1 MNHFS
6 FDLFRGYTE
15 NMPVQVTLDDAVRL
29 ITSDDSLRTATLTY
43 RHDAYVRQNSAA
55 AQRVKAA
62 MPCLAIAVR
71 FDGGKRKEHIVEWTG
86 LSLVDIDHVEEQEV
100 PALMER
106 IRTDAHTL
114 LAYITIS
121 GRGIRI
127 LYRWTLSEG
136 DAMDRQQPQGKANTM
151 RYAEAFRMG
160 NDHYAHTLGVETD
173 RQCKNPTRLCGL
185 AHDPQAY
192 YNPESVPFVIA
203 PPKSVNKPHRKA
215 VGLSRVL
222 SVVKEELAQAGVEYC
237 AGHHNEYI
245 SRMGYLMNLYGV
257 DLEEVTRWAVEEF
270 NDYAGDVPAILRSC
284 YTHTDEFHTRRL
296 PGKKKGT
303 NEGDNDDRPTYPT
316 MEEIER
322 YLNEQAAF
330 RYNVITGK
338 GEYKEGPSLTLPHEG
353 GFEDTRRGS
362 PCGYPNKT
370 DTLHHRASTRDV
382 PTGNDACLSSPCQP
396 INLLTPQ
403 PKGEWKPID
412 NRFIHTLW
420 KGLAARFKIVRVQDV
435 HQLLMSEFVPPFN
448 PFEEYFDSLPVW
460 DGETD
465 YIAQVAATVTT
476 VDDPDIPD
484 DITFEWAF
492 RKWIVGLVAGLFLCD
507 KVNEEILVLVGKQG
521 TFKTT
526 WLARLLPPQLQSYFR
541 IKTDSRHFDKDDK
554 LALAEFALIC
564 LEELEALRPGE
575 LNQLKSL
582 TTDKYINERPAY
594 ARYKEERVHI
604 ASFCGTSNNL
614 HFLNDPSGE
623 RRWLPFE
630 VKHIANPHDHPLPYE
645 GLYAQALHL
654 WREGFHYWFEGE
666 EIDRLNL
673 HAQRFQVPD
682 LLHDLIHT
690 HYRVPIPGE
699 AAVFLTTADIVAHIG
714 YALKTPPALHHI
726 GRIMREAGYAAVRCG
741 NRRGYIVVRL
751 DSDRIEAA
759 RRMAG
764 RK

>member
-29 ITSDDSLRTATLTY
+29 ITSDDTLRTATLTY
-43 RHDAYVRQNSAA
+43 RHDAYVRRNSAA

-403 PKGEWKPID
+403 PKGEW
-412 NRFIHTLW
+412 
-420 KGLAARFKIVRVQDV
+420 
-435 HQLLMSEFVPPFN
+435 
-448 PFEEYFDSLPVW
+448 
-460 DGETD
+460 
-465 YIAQVAATVTT
+465 
-476 VDDPDIPD
+476 
-484 DITFEWAF
+484 
-492 RKWIVGLVAGLFLCD
+492 
-507 KVNEEILVLVGKQG
+507 
-521 TFKTT
+521 
-526 WLARLLPPQLQSYFR
+526 
-541 IKTDSRHFDKDDK
+541 
-554 LALAEFALIC
+554 
-564 LEELEALRPGE
+564 
-575 LNQLKSL
+575 
-582 TTDKYINERPAY
+582 
-594 ARYKEERVHI
+594 
-604 ASFCGTSNNL
+604 
-614 HFLNDPSGE
+614 
-623 RRWLPFE
+623 
-630 VKHIANPHDHPLPYE
+630 
-645 GLYAQALHL
+645 
-654 WREGFHYWFEGE
+654 
-666 EIDRLNL
+666 
-673 HAQRFQVPD
+673 
-682 LLHDLIHT
+682 
-690 HYRVPIPGE
+690 
-699 AAVFLTTADIVAHIG
+699 
-714 YALKTPPALHHI
+714 
-726 GRIMREAGYAAVRCG
+726 
-741 NRRGYIVVRL
+741 
-751 DSDRIEAA
+751 
-759 RRMAG
+759 
-764 RK
+764 